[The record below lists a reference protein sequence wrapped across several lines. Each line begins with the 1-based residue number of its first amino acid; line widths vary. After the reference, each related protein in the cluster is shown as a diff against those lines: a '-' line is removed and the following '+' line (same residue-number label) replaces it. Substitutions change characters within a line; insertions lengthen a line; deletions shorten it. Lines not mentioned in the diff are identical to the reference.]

1 MQNKNEQKFY
11 EILENLFIGAKIS
24 PKNDENG
31 FICLLRAKSD
41 YFSHFRKKFETLINE
56 KTKNSSEFKE
66 EIYDKLYDFF
76 HRYFNESGALLYERT
91 PAFYNL
97 FTDAYTAKMPYEQV
111 KSTKNDTELFYKTK
125 DLYYVKS
132 EKIYN
137 DLAILLDGIK
147 YEFDASNLKMK
158 KSNEKQK
165 ELDFLL
171 TECENLFGE
180 IQDENALK
188 NGVIKFSVSNVSS
201 KMSDA
206 KITDILKELKKANL
220 SVSENEL
227 KKAFKIYEKQSNI
240 DFFINKNAKEF
251 LSRQLDLWIYQYLFT
266 QTADFKEQRI
276 KQISDF
282 KEIALN
288 LINFISAF
296 ENELCKIWLKPRFV
310 INSNFVVSLST
321 LKKRGFDTNKLKT
334 AKGYESQED
343 EWRELSLKSEDLL
356 ENENLAIDT
365 KYFPEFKDEIS
376 KLLENSLDGTLIKS
390 ENFGALNSIKNRF
403 KNSVDLIYID
413 PPFNTEN
420 NQFAYLDKFKDS
432 TWLSMM
438 SNRLE
443 IAKNLLSSQG
453 SIYVHLD
460 YNGDYLARILLD
472 DIFGKENFRNE
483 VIWAYDKWTSSSD
496 NFQRNHDT
504 ILFYKKENAVF
515 NEIREITENLK
526 EKYSKGYLLGGG
538 YGSDGLVVYDKNNE
552 KVKKMID
559 SGKYKVVYAEP
570 NGKPVSDV
578 WRIPFI
584 NPVAS
589 ERIKNEENLTQK
601 PETLLQRII
610 NASSN
615 GKTEREND
623 LPLESDLQGGSSR
636 INATPSLV
644 LDFFAGSGT
653 TLATAHKMGRK
664 WLGVEMGEHFDTVIL
679 PRMKKVLSGEQGG
692 ISKAAN
698 FSGGG
703 CFKYYELESYEQIL
717 RNIKF
722 SPVPKDAENLR
733 ESEQD
738 CFLFDEKLSHAY
750 DENLALNLKNLGD
763 EYANIDLKE
772 SFLNY
777 GIKEFDTLNDE
788 KIMQILRN
796 FLVW

>member
-1 MQNKNEQKFY
+1 
-11 EILENLFIGAKIS
+11 
-24 PKNDENG
+24 
-31 FICLLRAKSD
+31 ICLLRAKSD

-56 KTKNSSEFKE
+56 KTKNNSEFKE

-147 YEFDASNLKMK
+147 YEFDASNIKMK

-188 NGVIKFSVSNVSS
+188 NGVIKFSVSNASS
-201 KMSDA
+201 KMSDT

-321 LKKRGFDTNKLKT
+321 LKKCGFDTNKLKS

-413 PPFNTEN
+413 PPFNTGSD
-420 NQFAYLDKFKDS
+420 FAYLDKFQDS
-432 TWLSMM
+432 TWLSLMRD
-438 SNRLE
+438 RLE
-443 IAKNLLSSQG
+443 IARNLLSEKG
-453 SIYVHLD
+453 SLYLHLD
-460 YNGDYLARILLD
+460 HNANYFGRILLNE
-472 DIFGKENFRNE
+472 IFGAENFINE
-483 VIWAYDKWTSSSD
+483 LIWSYQGTGEPKKGYKLKHDYI
-496 NFQRNHDT
+496 NFFAKNKEQL
-504 ILFYKKENAVF
+504 LFNKEFAMEQISEFSKSKYNKEDENGRYK
-515 NEIREITENLK
+515 EIRHKDGKIYKQYLK
-526 EKYSKGYLLGGG
+526 EEMLKRS
-538 YGSDGLVVYDKNNE
+538 
-552 KVKKMID
+552 
-559 SGKYKVVYAEP
+559 
-570 NGKPVSDV
+570 V
-578 WRIPFI
+578 WEIPII
-584 NPVAS
+584 NAQAL
-589 ERIKNEENLTQK
+589 ERISEFGITQK
-601 PETLLQRII
+601 PEILLQQII
-610 NASSN
+610 EPSSN

-636 INATPSLV
+636 INATPSL
-644 LDFFAGSGT
+644 
-653 TLATAHKMGRK
+653 
-664 WLGVEMGEHFDTVIL
+664 
-679 PRMKKVLSGEQGG
+679 
-692 ISKAAN
+692 
-698 FSGGG
+698 
-703 CFKYYELESYEQIL
+703 
-717 RNIKF
+717 
-722 SPVPKDAENLR
+722 
-733 ESEQD
+733 
-738 CFLFDEKLSHAY
+738 
-750 DENLALNLKNLGD
+750 
-763 EYANIDLKE
+763 
-772 SFLNY
+772 
-777 GIKEFDTLNDE
+777 
-788 KIMQILRN
+788 
-796 FLVW
+796 

>member
-24 PKNDENG
+24 PKNNENG

-56 KTKNSSEFKE
+56 KTKNNSEFKE

-188 NGVIKFSVSNVSS
+188 NGVIKFSVSNASS
-201 KMSDA
+201 KMSDT

-321 LKKRGFDTNKLKT
+321 LKKRGFDTNKLKS

-413 PPFNTEN
+413 PPFNTGSD
-420 NQFAYLDKFKDS
+420 FAYLDKFQDS
-432 TWLSMM
+432 TWLSLMRD
-438 SNRLE
+438 RLE
-443 IAKNLLSSQG
+443 IARNLLSEKG
-453 SIYVHLD
+453 SLYLHLD
-460 YNGDYLARILLD
+460 HNANYFGRILLNE
-472 DIFGKENFRNE
+472 IFGAENFINE
-483 VIWAYDKWTSSSD
+483 LIWSYQGTGEPKKGYKLKHDYI
-496 NFQRNHDT
+496 NFFAKNKEQL
-504 ILFYKKENAVF
+504 LFNKEFAMEQISEFSKSKYNKEDENGRYK
-515 NEIREITENLK
+515 EIRHKDGKIYKQYLK
-526 EKYSKGYLLGGG
+526 EEMLKRS
-538 YGSDGLVVYDKNNE
+538 
-552 KVKKMID
+552 
-559 SGKYKVVYAEP
+559 
-570 NGKPVSDV
+570 V
-578 WRIPFI
+578 WEIPII
-584 NPVAS
+584 NAQAL
-589 ERIKNEENLTQK
+589 ERISEFGITQK
-601 PETLLQRII
+601 PEILLQQII
-610 NASSN
+610 EPSSN
-615 GKTEREND
+615 GKTERE
-623 LPLESDLQGGSSR
+623 R
-636 INATPSLV
+636 
-644 LDFFAGSGT
+644 F
-653 TLATAHKMGRK
+653 TA
-664 WLGVEMGEHFDTVIL
+664 
-679 PRMKKVLSGEQGG
+679 
-692 ISKAAN
+692 
-698 FSGGG
+698 
-703 CFKYYELESYEQIL
+703 
-717 RNIKF
+717 
-722 SPVPKDAENLR
+722 
-733 ESEQD
+733 
-738 CFLFDEKLSHAY
+738 
-750 DENLALNLKNLGD
+750 
-763 EYANIDLKE
+763 
-772 SFLNY
+772 
-777 GIKEFDTLNDE
+777 
-788 KIMQILRN
+788 
-796 FLVW
+796 